1 MKSMDKG
8 SFSASHSILNTE
20 KKDISPRYDKG
31 GAFHY
36 ENYISELYFYLLSH
50 NQKASQKGL
59 ILKEVLISII
69 KNLLKRYFS
78 GLIQD
83 WMQKYFRI

>member
-1 MKSMDKG
+1 MQVIR
-8 SFSASHSILNTE
+8 ILNTD

-50 NQKASQKGL
+50 NQKEKKKKQK
-59 ILKEVLISII
+59 K
-69 KNLLKRYFS
+69 KK
-78 GLIQD
+78 
-83 WMQKYFRI
+83 K